1 MHSTLGLT
9 KTEFIEKKS
18 RFIGLIYHIEDTDKV
33 SEILEKVK
41 KDYPGANHYVY
52 AYVIN
57 QSQQKASD
65 DGEPSRTAGYPILD
79 VLNKNNLNDV
89 LAIVIRYFGGIK
101 LGSGGL
107 IRAYSHTIADAIK
120 KATFIE
126 KVTINQCLLETEY
139 GQLGDIEQYV
149 RNHTDFQDV
158 VYDQSIRFSFN
169 VFQKDFEKIKKD
181 LFNLNQYQDR
191 LEIINQKVLYAKVKH

>member
-1 MHSTLGLT
+1 M
-9 KTEFIEKKS
+9 
-18 RFIGLIYHIEDTDKV
+18 
-33 SEILEKVK
+33 
-41 KDYPGANHYVY
+41 
-52 AYVIN
+52 
-57 QSQQKASD
+57 
-65 DGEPSRTAGYPILD
+65 
-79 VLNKNNLNDV
+79 
-89 LAIVIRYFGGIK
+89 IRYFGGIK

-139 GQLGDIEQYV
+139 SQLGDIEQYV